1 MTFNRRPW
9 QEVVS
14 DPRYVPFL
22 RKKILEDRNVEE
34 EENEVDFIDRI
45 RFMTYRLLFRKKPPQ
60 KLSKSPREDERRGRA
75 PEREFPK
82 GCATSETTMR
92 MEGKQ
97 LDKRR
102 RANRTTK
109 IEK

>member
-14 DPRYVPFL
+14 DPRYVPFM
-22 RKKILEDRNVEE
+22 RKKILEDRNFEE

-45 RFMTYRLLFRKKPPQ
+45 RFMTYPFLFSRKPQQ
-60 KLSKSPREDERRGRA
+60 KLSKSPREVERRGRV

-82 GCATSETTMR
+82 GCATLETTMW

-97 LDKRR
+97 LDKQKAHRM
-102 RANRTTK
+102 TK